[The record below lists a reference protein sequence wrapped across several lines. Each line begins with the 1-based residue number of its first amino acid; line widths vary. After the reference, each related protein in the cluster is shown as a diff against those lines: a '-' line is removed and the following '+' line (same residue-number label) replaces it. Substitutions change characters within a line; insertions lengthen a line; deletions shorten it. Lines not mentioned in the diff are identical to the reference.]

1 MRMKYEM
8 LLRRA
13 FDCSRFGDPFCLANA
28 DVYDNGIIQIS
39 HRLKFGISAALKK
52 VANDSD
58 PDNLP
63 LKEELDN
70 LDDFLWNT
78 PSLTQQNINGIII
91 DALSLFNQHQIG
103 QN

>member
-1 MRMKYEM
+1 MKYEM
-8 LLRRA
+8 LLRKA
-13 FDCSRFGDPFCLANA
+13 FNCHRFGDPFCLANA
-28 DVYDNGIIQIS
+28 DVYDNGIIQAS

-70 LDDFLWNT
+70 LDDLLWYTTN
-78 PSLTQQNINGIII
+78 PTQQDINGVIT
-91 DALSLFNQHQIG
+91 DALSLFNKHGIG
-103 QN
+103 R